1 MMFRGKYLRIHF
13 IGIGGSG
20 MSGIAEL
27 LLNLGYQVS
36 GSDMKES
43 AVVQRL
49 RNLGGVV
56 FIGHTATNIDGVH
69 VIVRSTAVR
78 DDNPE
83 VIAANRHKIPVIPR
97 AEMLGELMRLK
108 YGLAVAGTHGKTTT
122 TSMLAMC
129 LHKSGLDP
137 TVVIGGRLDAFGANA
152 RLGAGDYLVAEA
164 DESDGSFLLLDPTVT
179 IITNIDPE
187 HLDHWKTFEA
197 LIDGF
202 VSFANRVPFYGFNV
216 LCTDHPVVQQM
227 LPRVRRKVISYGLN
241 MQAEVRA
248 DRIVQDQRSL
258 SFRVW
263 HNDEA
268 LGELRL
274 SQPGRHNVLNALAAT
289 AVCLGLDIPFAQV
302 QIALEGFSGVDR
314 RFSERAFV
322 DDVLIIDDYAHHPVE
337 IEATLAA
344 AAEGWENRRIIAVFQ
359 PHRPSRVRDLESEF
373 CRAFNQAAHVV
384 VCPIYAAGE
393 PQIEGLDATR
403 LADGMEAL
411 GHRSAVAVESL
422 DAALAHLVEFVRP
435 GDLVIT
441 LGAGDVNRVCTQLA
455 AALPGRVATS

>member
-36 GSDMKES
+36 GSDLKEG

-49 RNLGGVV
+49 RGLGGVV
-56 FIGHTATNIDGVH
+56 FIGHVASNIDGVH
-69 VIVRSTAVR
+69 VVVRSTAVQ

-83 VIAANRHKIPVIPR
+83 VIAAHRQKIPVIPR

-137 TVVIGGRLDAFGANA
+137 TVVIGGKLDTFGSNA
-152 RLGAGDYLVAEA
+152 RLGQGDHLVAEA
-164 DESDGSFLLLDPTVT
+164 DESDGSFLLLDPTVAV
-179 IITNIDPE
+179 ITNIDPE
-187 HLDHWKTFEA
+187 HLDHWKTFDA
-197 LIDGF
+197 LVDGF
-202 VSFANRVPFYGFNV
+202 VTFANRVPFYGFSV
-216 LCTDHPVVQQM
+216 LCTDHPVVQQI

-241 MQAEVRA
+241 LQAEVRA
-248 DRIVQDQRSL
+248 DRIVQDGRSL
-258 SFRVW
+258 TFRVW
-263 HNDEA
+263 RGDTA

-274 SQPGRHNVLNALAAT
+274 AQPGRHNVLNALAAT
-289 AVCLGLDIPFAQV
+289 AVSLGLDIPFDRIQG
-302 QIALEGFSGVDR
+302 ALEGFSGVDR
-314 RFSERAFV
+314 RFSERGLV

-337 IEATLAA
+337 IEATLSA
-344 AAEGWENRRIIAVFQ
+344 AAEGWENRRIVAIFQ
-359 PHRPSRVRDLESEF
+359 PHRPSRVRDLQAEF
-373 CRAFNQAAHVV
+373 CRAFNRAAHVV
-384 VCPIYAAGE
+384 VCPIYSAGE
-393 PQIEGLDATR
+393 TQIEGLDAAR
-403 LADGMEAL
+403 LADGMRDL
-411 GHRSAVAVESL
+411 GHRSVVAVESL
-422 DAALAHLVEFVRP
+422 DAALAELRGCVRP

-441 LGAGDVNRVCTQLA
+441 LGAGDVNRLCGQLA
-455 AALPGRVATS
+455 SILTERRGA

>member
-1 MMFRGKYLRIHF
+1 
-13 IGIGGSG
+13 
-20 MSGIAEL
+20 
-27 LLNLGYQVS
+27 
-36 GSDMKES
+36 
-43 AVVQRL
+43 
-49 RNLGGVV
+49 
-56 FIGHTATNIDGVH
+56 
-69 VIVRSTAVR
+69 
-78 DDNPE
+78 
-83 VIAANRHKIPVIPR
+83 
-97 AEMLGELMRLK
+97 MLGELMRLK

-129 LHKSGLDP
+129 LHRSGLDP

-152 RLGAGDYLVAEA
+152 RLGKGDYLVAEA

-187 HLDHWKTFEA
+187 HLDHWKTFDA

-202 VSFANRVPFYGFNV
+202 VAFANRVPFYGFNV

-263 HNDEA
+263 RNDEA

-289 AVCLGLDIPFAQV
+289 AVSLGLDIPFAQV
-302 QIALEGFSGVDR
+302 QAALEGFSGVDR
-314 RFSERAFV
+314 RFSERGFV

-337 IEATLAA
+337 IEAPRGGT
-344 AAEGWENRRIIAVFQ
+344 
-359 PHRPSRVRDLESEF
+359 
-373 CRAFNQAAHVV
+373 
-384 VCPIYAAGE
+384 AAGSWRCSSRTGRAACE
-393 PQIEGLDATR
+393 TWRWSSVA
-403 LADGMEAL
+403 
-411 GHRSAVAVESL
+411 RSTARPTSSSARSTQRGRPRSKGWTPSAWPPAWRRSGT
-422 DAALAHLVEFVRP
+422 AASRP
-435 GDLVIT
+435 LRGWT
-441 LGAGDVNRVCTQLA
+441 
-455 AALPGRVATS
+455 GRWRTWSRSCARGTW